1 MVFARLIIDK
11 NDYGVQPFLVQLRD
25 VTTFKHKKGVNTGD
39 LGTKFGYNSKD
50 NGWARFNQVRIPRT
64 DMMMGLTSVEQDG
77 TFSITG
83 DLRVLYTV
91 MMTIRMIIVRDS
103 GIALL
108 IGTTIAIRYN
118 SVRRQ
123 FKT

>member
-1 MVFARLIIDK
+1 
-11 NDYGVQPFLVQLRD
+11 
-25 VTTFKHKKGVNTGD
+25 
-39 LGTKFGYNSKD
+39 
-50 NGWARFNQVRIPRT
+50 
-64 DMMMGLTSVEQDG
+64 MMMGLTSVEQDG